1 MKVLILTLLFLPLL
15 LMSMVSS
22 NPNSGV
28 ARGNRDQRQASGRR
42 LLKGSQ
48 ECECKDWFLRA
59 SKKKPMTAAGL
70 PKKRC
75 PCDHSTVSVKK
86 TNRIF
91 HGRLLCP
98 WVWPTQVSVNLLTVD
113 IMKILS
119 PLKPDPLPHLNSFS
133 SIKGVSRALALS
145 LPVDP

>member
-28 ARGNRDQRQASGRR
+28 ARGHRDQRQASGRR
-42 LLKGSQ
+42 LLKSSQ

-75 PCDHSTVSVKK
+75 PCDHFTVSVKK
-86 TNRIF
+86 TRHRRHHKKSNKHFKACRQF
-91 HGRLLCP
+91 LQRCQLESFAL
-98 WVWPTQVSVNLLTVD
+98 
-113 IMKILS
+113 
-119 PLKPDPLPHLNSFS
+119 PL
-133 SIKGVSRALALS
+133 
-145 LPVDP
+145 

>member
-1 MKVLILTLLFLPLL
+1 MAGQLHCSQSEMKQNIMVEGFILYFLTPALK
-15 LMSMVSS
+15 SVTSTG
-22 NPNSGV
+22 NPGV

-86 TNRIF
+86 TRHRRHHRKSNK
-91 HGRLLCP
+91 H
-98 WVWPTQVSVNLLTVD
+98 
-113 IMKILS
+113 
-119 PLKPDPLPHLNSFS
+119 
-133 SIKGVSRALALS
+133 SRACRQFLQRCQLESFALP
-145 LPVDP
+145 L